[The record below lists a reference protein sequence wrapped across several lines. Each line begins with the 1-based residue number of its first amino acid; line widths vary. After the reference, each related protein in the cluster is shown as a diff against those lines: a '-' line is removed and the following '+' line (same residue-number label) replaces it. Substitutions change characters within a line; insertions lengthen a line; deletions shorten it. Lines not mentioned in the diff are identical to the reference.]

1 MNTPKRRNGN
11 SSRRRS
17 APRESTVDFW
27 HGEEPLPE
35 LDTITPTHEAT
46 TLLQSLGELP
56 INDDT
61 GVRYQLASVV
71 DRAAAIAAALA
82 HTANLLDNRTT

>member
-1 MNTPKRRNGN
+1 VNAPKRRNGS
-11 SSRRRS
+11 SSRRRP
-17 APRESTVDFW
+17 APREVATDFW
-27 HGEEPLPE
+27 HAQAPLPE
-35 LDTITPTHEAT
+35 LEPITPTQEPT

-71 DRAAAIAAALA
+71 DRAAQLANVLALA
-82 HTANLLDNRTT
+82 ANLVDQRT